1 MNNLDKYDLA
11 ILQELQADARLTN
24 AELAQ
29 RVGLSAAPCWRRV
42 RALEEAGYIK
52 GYRAEIDRH
61 KIGLGVLAFVRLDAD
76 RSTGNL
82 TRAMEEAIRQIPE
95 VVACH
100 YISGA
105 GTFELQVV
113 ATDLDGRITSW
124 NAGASRLLGYSAP
137 EMMGRSMASL
147 LPEERQAD
155 EKAILEHVGR
165 GHTVT
170 HYETTR
176 LCKDGGTKDI
186 SVSVSPLRDALGA
199 VVGALNITETISAT
213 SITVMAS
220 ASTSVPKGSPTRWAT
235 TSAWCTEATTAPTRA
250 SAHSSGSTAPPL
262 SCAPAASRARAAR
275 GTAVDQW
282 CMGALSLLARPAPR

>member
-42 RALEEAGYIK
+42 RALEEAGFIK

-100 YISGA
+100 YISGT

-113 ATDLDGRITSW
+113 ARDLDSFSQFARDVLLNLPNVKDMHTSFSLARSRPAGRCRWRTSRRSSPAEW
-124 NAGASRLLGYSAP
+124 LICSYFDSCSRL
-137 EMMGRSMASL
+137 MG
-147 LPEERQAD
+147 ER
-155 EKAILEHVGR
+155 
-165 GHTVT
+165 
-170 HYETTR
+170 
-176 LCKDGGTKDI
+176 
-186 SVSVSPLRDALGA
+186 
-199 VVGALNITETISAT
+199 
-213 SITVMAS
+213 
-220 ASTSVPKGSPTRWAT
+220 
-235 TSAWCTEATTAPTRA
+235 
-250 SAHSSGSTAPPL
+250 
-262 SCAPAASRARAAR
+262 
-275 GTAVDQW
+275 
-282 CMGALSLLARPAPR
+282 